1 MNNLLIFLKKKEL
14 FIGSI
19 IFLFSVFFWDIKL
32 NNFIQSKF
40 LIILLIPYFFINWN
54 KSNFLKIS
62 VVNFCFVILLLLHS
76 VFIAE
81 EQIFKIYA
89 DYQNENFDGEI
100 TYPDSF
106 NIRDYA
112 VGFNFSNYLIFST
125 IFLLLL
131 SFVCLNLT
139 KNFEIIL
146 LKSSKIFIILFN
158 ILIILELLSYNYYL
172 YDQVAQKNGLC
183 AIFSEDNG
191 YILKYFFLENSH
203 FAMTSVGIII
213 YQLLNFGRLEFF
225 HKFNYIIFIFLSILF
240 VGSLTLYLGIIISI
254 IFIII
259 FKLYKKIL
267 PLIFLL
273 ILNFSLIY
281 NLDNCFLRITQIGDM
296 KNIYLDAKSN
306 TIQKILDSKIFKTK
320 NEKYL
325 ENVLI
330 NATTIVHI
338 NHVNFAIETIKKNPF
353 GVGFQNYG
361 IYSLKY
367 SKDAKLIRQHRD
379 LQLINFN
386 DGASNLTKLFTEFG
400 LINIIFVILFIYSLF
415 KSKFNHQ
422 TKALIL
428 SLVITQLIRG
438 AGYFNGGFI
447 IVILLLIYS
456 NFIKLNY
463 NSSSA

>member
-32 NNFIQSKF
+32 NSFIQSKF
-40 LIILLIPYFFINWN
+40 LIILLIPYFFINAN
-54 KSNFLKIS
+54 KSNLLKIS
-62 VVNFCFVILLLLHS
+62 VVNFFFIILLLLHS
-76 VFIAE
+76 VF
-81 EQIFKIYA
+81 
-89 DYQNENFDGEI
+89 N
-100 TYPDSF
+100 
-106 NIRDYA
+106 

-146 LKSSKIFIILFN
+146 LKSSKISIILFN
-158 ILIILELLSYNYYL
+158 ILIILELLNYNYYL
-172 YDQVAQKNGLC
+172 YDHVAFKNGVC
-183 AIFSEDNG
+183 VFFHTDSV
-191 YILKYFFLENSH
+191 YVLKYFFIENSH

-240 VGSLTLYLGIIISI
+240 VGSLTLYLGIIVSI

-267 PLIFLL
+267 PLIILL
-273 ILNFSLIY
+273 ILNIFLIY
-281 NLDNCFLRITQIGDM
+281 NLNNCSLRITQILDM
-296 KNIYLDAKSN
+296 KNIYLDQKSN
-306 TIQKILDSKIFKTK
+306 KFQKILNMRIFNKK
-320 NEKYL
+320 NLGNK
-325 ENVLI
+325 LI
-330 NATTIVHI
+330 NASTVVHI
-338 NHVNFAIETIKKNPF
+338 NHLNFAIETINKNPV
-353 GVGFQNYG
+353 GIGFQNYG
-361 IYSLKY
+361 IYSVEY
-367 SKDAKLIRQHRD
+367 AKDIKLIAQHQT
-379 LQLINFN
+379 LELMNFN

-463 NSSSA
+463 NSSSV